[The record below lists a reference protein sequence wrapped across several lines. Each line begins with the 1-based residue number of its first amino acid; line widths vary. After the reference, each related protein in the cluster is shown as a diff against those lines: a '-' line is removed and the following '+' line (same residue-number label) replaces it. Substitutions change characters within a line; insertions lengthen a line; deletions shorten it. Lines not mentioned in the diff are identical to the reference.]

1 MGNHAGIKL
10 DYKQEISDD
19 GMDRAKAEY
28 TFGERLYEILLD
40 YQNRFVGRKPYK
52 KDDKIGELTPQMSHL
67 YNLIWASAI
76 GLNDK
81 GKSKKK
87 QQVEVIA

>member
-1 MGNHAGIKL
+1 MGNHSGSKL
-10 DYKQEISDD
+10 DYKQESSDEIIA
-19 GMDRAKAEY
+19 RAKAEY
-28 TFGERLYEILLD
+28 IFGERLYEILLD
-40 YQNRFVGRKPYK
+40 YQNRFVDRRPYK

-87 QQVEVIA
+87 QQQGVVA